1 MQEVPLSELVPFKNH
16 PFQVRDD
23 EAMQKTVESIARSGV
38 LSPAIVRPRQE
49 GGYEIIAGHRRR
61 RAGELAGLS
70 TLPAI
75 VRDLD
80 DNMATILMVDS
91 NIQREDVLPS
101 EKAQAYKMKLEAI
114 KRQGART
121 DRTSD
126 QVGQKSKWSID
137 KIAEESGESK
147 TQVQRYIRLT
157 ELSPQLQQMVDNKE
171 IAMTPAVELSHLK
184 PEEQQM
190 IVDAIVQGQAI
201 PTLSQAQQ
209 MKKISQSGGLD
220 ADALR
225 PVMTEGK
232 KMKQTAPSP
241 TKQAEPPREVHPP
254 FHPRDAPQEAAAIQE
269 PEALPFQLGDKC
281 YTTIQESVRDLKMD
295 KDCSC
300 TPDIFLAAITEFVK
314 RFQSEISCY
323 TGEYYEPIFP
333 ALLPVQLRYLRQQMD
348 TICDAAD
355 QLYNSVERKNENE

>member
-1 MQEVPLSELVPFKNH
+1 MN
-16 PFQVRDD
+16 
-23 EAMQKTVESIARSGV
+23 
-38 LSPAIVRPRQE
+38 
-49 GGYEIIAGHRRR
+49 
-61 RAGELAGLS
+61 
-70 TLPAI
+70 
-75 VRDLD
+75 
-80 DNMATILMVDS
+80 S

-114 KRQGART
+114 KRQGERR
-121 DRTSD
+121 DRTCD
-126 QVGQKSKWSID
+126 QVGHKLNGKKSVEL
-137 KIAEESGESK
+137 IAEESGESK

-171 IAMTPAVELSHLK
+171 IAMTPAVGLSHLK

-190 IVDAIVQGQAI
+190 IVDAIAQGQAV

-225 PVMTEGK
+225 SIMTEGK
-232 KMKQTAPSP
+232 KEKQSAPSH
-241 TKQAEPPREVHPP
+241 TKRAEPPQDAPPP
-254 FHPRDAPQEAAAIQE
+254 FHPRDAPRDAAATQE
-269 PEALPFQLGDKC
+269 PEAPPFQLGDKR
-281 YTTIQESVRDLKMD
+281 YTTIRESVRDLKMD

-323 TGEYYEPIFP
+323 TGEYYEPVFP

-355 QLYNSVERKNENE
+355 QLYNLVERKNENE